1 MRRAWRDVDIRSSRS
16 LALVSLIGVLI
27 LTAACLTPIGVSL
40 SDPQDVHDLVS
51 RSVLTSGKPSAAT
64 EQTLHRVGL
73 ADRFDDDPA
82 GAIRQLRGDGTDLS
96 SDRLFALA
104 ELSFVYAQQENRRD
118 YYLAAAVYAYAFL
131 FRKDGAVDEPLDART
146 RLAADLY
153 NFGLSAALT
162 VPRPET
168 DASAGPATS
177 TAAAEAI
184 EVSLADRALELPFG
198 RLEVRGNPAHFLWGG
213 FRMNRFI
220 AVGEFKIR
228 GLRNRYRQPGIGAAL
243 AADLTDAGTGPDAEI
258 ARTYIPP
265 RIKVPVTAFVR
276 IDNVAQGIAD
286 GQLRGKIELYAAD
299 AASTVEVEGRRLPLE
314 TEPSAVLAYT
324 LEGAPVWDTE
334 LAAFLS
340 PASRVVRMRLGMLNP
355 YRPGRIPIILI
366 HGTASSPARWADM
379 VNELNNDPVL
389 RGRIQFWLFT
399 YYTSNPI
406 LQSASELR
414 QSLLN
419 VVKDLDPEGLDP
431 ALRRMVLI
439 GHSQGGLLARLM
451 VTDSGNRFWAS
462 VSHVPFSDI
471 KGSPEARALIKNAM
485 FFEPVPYVKRVVF
498 IATPH
503 GGSYQ
508 VSAFVMNLVRRVVS
522 LPVDLVKDVGDLA
535 RLNPD
540 ISAVREAAE
549 AMPTAV
555 DNMRPGGRFLKT
567 LAGCPIAPGVTA
579 HSIIA
584 VLGEGPV
591 SGKTDG
597 VVAYESAH
605 LDGVASEKVVRSPH
619 SCQAEPD
626 TILEVRR
633 ILRDHVAG
641 R

>member
-1 MRRAWRDVDIRSSRS
+1 MRRAWRGVDIRSSRS
-16 LALVSLIGVLI
+16 RALVSLIGVLL
-27 LTAACLTPIGVSL
+27 LTGACLTPIGVSL
-40 SDPQDVHDLVS
+40 SDPQDIHRLVA
-51 RSVLTSGKPSAAT
+51 RSALTGDKPSAAT
-64 EQTLHRVGL
+64 EQTLHRLGL
-73 ADRFDDDPA
+73 ADRFEDDPA
-82 GAIRQLRGDGTDLS
+82 GALGQLRGEGIELS
-96 SDRLFALA
+96 PDRLFALA
-104 ELSFVYAQQENRRD
+104 ELSFIYAQQENRQD

-131 FRKDGAVDEPLDART
+131 FRKDGAIDDPLDART

-153 NFGLSAALT
+153 NFGLSAALS

-168 DASAGPATS
+168 DESPAPAGRTVI
-177 TAAAEAI
+177 EAV
-184 EVSLADRALELPFG
+184 EVSLEDRTLALPFG
-198 RLEVRGNPAHFLWGG
+198 KLEIRGDPANFLWGG

-220 AVGEFKIR
+220 AVGDFKIR

-243 AADLTDAGTGPDAEI
+243 GADLTDAGTGPDAEI
-258 ARTYIPP
+258 ARKYIPP

-276 IDNVAQGIAD
+276 IDNVEQGIAD
-286 GQLRGKIELYAAD
+286 GQLRGRIELYPAD
-299 AASTVEVEGRRLPLE
+299 AASTVDVEGRRLPLE

-324 LEGAPVWDTE
+324 LEGSPVWDTE

-340 PASRVVRMRLGMLNP
+340 PQLRVTRMRLGMLNP
-355 YRPGRIPIILI
+355 YRPGRIPVILV

-379 VNELNNDPVL
+379 VNELSNDPVL

-414 QSLLN
+414 QSLLD
-419 VVKDLDPEGLDP
+419 VVKDLDPHDLDP

-439 GHSQGGLLARLM
+439 GHSQGGLLSRLM
-451 VTDSGNRFWAS
+451 VTDSGDRFWDS
-462 VSHVPFSDI
+462 VSRVPFSDI

-485 FFEPVPYVKRVVF
+485 FFEPIPYVKRVVF

-508 VSAFVMNLVRRVVS
+508 VSTFVLNLVRRVVS
-522 LPVDLVKDVGDLA
+522 LPADLVRDVGELA
-535 RLNPD
+535 RMNPD
-540 ISAVREAAE
+540 IDGAREASA

-555 DNMRPGGRFLKT
+555 DNMRPGGRFVKT
-567 LAGCPIAPGVTA
+567 LGVCPIAPGVTT

-584 VLGEGPV
+584 VLGEGPLT
-591 SGKTDG
+591 GKTDG

-605 LDGVASEKVVRSPH
+605 LDGVASEKIVRSPH

-633 ILRDHVAG
+633 ILREHVAG

>member
-1 MRRAWRDVDIRSSRS
+1 MRHAWRGVDIRSSRS
-16 LALVSLIGVLI
+16 LALVSLIGVLL
-27 LTAACLTPIGVSL
+27 LTGACVTPIGVSL
-40 SDPQDVHDLVS
+40 SDPQDIHRLVA
-51 RSVLTSGKPSAAT
+51 RSALTGDKPSAAT
-64 EQTLHRVGL
+64 EQTLHRLGL
-73 ADRFDDDPA
+73 ADRFEDDPA
-82 GAIRQLRGDGTDLS
+82 GALGQLRGEGTELS
-96 SDRLFALA
+96 PDRLFALA
-104 ELSFVYAQQENRRD
+104 ELSFIYAQQENRQD

-131 FRKDGAVDEPLDART
+131 FRKDGAIDDPLDART

-153 NFGLSAALT
+153 NFGLSAALS

-168 DASAGPATS
+168 DVSPAPAGRTVI
-177 TAAAEAI
+177 EAV
-184 EVSLADRALELPFG
+184 EVSLEDRTLALPFG
-198 RLEVRGNPAHFLWGG
+198 KLEIRGDPADFLWGG

-220 AVGEFKIR
+220 AVGDFKIR

-258 ARTYIPP
+258 ARKYIPP

-276 IDNVAQGIAD
+276 IDNVVQGISN
-286 GQLRGKIELYAAD
+286 GQLRGRIEIYPAD
-299 AASTVEVEGRRLPLE
+299 EASTVDVEGRRLPLE

-324 LEGAPVWDTE
+324 LEGSPVWDTE

-340 PASRVVRMRLGMLNP
+340 PQLRVTRMRLGMLNP
-355 YRPGRIPIILI
+355 YRPGRIPVILV

-379 VNELNNDPVL
+379 VNELSNDPVL

-414 QSLLN
+414 QSLLD
-419 VVKDLDPEGLDP
+419 VVKDLDPHDLDP

-439 GHSQGGLLARLM
+439 GHSQGGLLSRLM
-451 VTDSGNRFWAS
+451 VTDSGDRFWDS
-462 VSHVPFSDI
+462 VSRVPFSDI

-485 FFEPVPYVKRVVF
+485 FFEPIPYVKRVVF

-508 VSAFVMNLVRRVVS
+508 VSTFVLNLVRRVVS
-522 LPVDLVKDVGDLA
+522 LPADLVRDVGELA

-540 ISAVREAAE
+540 IDGAREASA

-555 DNMRPGGRFLKT
+555 DNMRPGGRFVKT
-567 LAGCPIAPGVTA
+567 LGVCPIAPGVTT

-584 VLGEGPV
+584 VLGEGPLT
-591 SGKTDG
+591 GKTDG

-633 ILRDHVAG
+633 ILREHVAG